1 MKKTNNSINVTV
13 DNATTNTK
21 KGDKTMKKSSKKSNK
36 VRASKKL
43 YFGKVNIDDVN
54 VLLEVE
60 PMLKDARQNL
70 KDAQS
75 ALDKAQTE
83 KDSFYKDVV
92 LVANREFSVIKS
104 SLDSDTR
111 KIYKDII
118 AQASEKNEVLRGKVA
133 IETLNVQDKQGKV
146 DDLKKVISDITKKY
160 GNKQDTIISSFNAMQ
175 WDVFD
180 NAVVEIFESVGVRG
194 LRDSLGELN
203 ANTLPVVQS
212 FTHLMNL
219 RANNQ
224 AQCKRGAG
232 LVKEVFRTL
241 AMVLVAEG
249 YAEYL
254 EDGARIKLADSDA
267 DYSFDFAN
275 YGIELA

>member
-1 MKKTNNSINVTV
+1 MKKTNENINATV
-13 DNATTNTK
+13 NNATTNTTNK
-21 KGDKTMKKSSKKSNK
+21 EDKTMKKSSKKSNK

-43 YFGKVNIDDVN
+43 YFGKVNLADVN

-60 PMLKDARQNL
+60 PMLKDARKNL

-92 LVANREFSVIKS
+92 LVANREFSVIK
-104 SLDSDTR
+104 DGIDRDTR
-111 KIYKDII
+111 KLYEGII

-146 DDLKKVISDITKKY
+146 DDLKKVVGDIVKKY
-160 GNKQDTIISSFNAMQ
+160 GNKQDTIITSFNSMQ

-180 NAVVEIFESVGVRG
+180 NAVVDIFESVGVRG
-194 LRDSLGELN
+194 LRVSNGELN

-241 AMVLVAEG
+241 SMVLVAEG

-254 EDGARIKLADSDA
+254 EDGARIKIKDE
-267 DYSFDFAN
+267 DYSFDFNN
-275 YGIELA
+275 YGIQF

>member
-1 MKKTNNSINVTV
+1 MKKTNNSINATAN
-13 DNATTNTK
+13 NATTNTTK

-43 YFGKVNIDDVN
+43 YFGKVNLADVN

-70 KDAQS
+70 KNAQS
-75 ALDKAQTE
+75 ALDKAQAE

-92 LVANREFSVIKS
+92 LVANREFSVIK
-104 SLDSDTR
+104 DGIDKDTR
-111 KIYKDII
+111 KLYEGII

-146 DDLKKVISDITKKY
+146 DDLKKVVGDIVKKY
-160 GNKQDTIISSFNAMQ
+160 GNKQDTIITSFNSMQ

-194 LRDSLGELN
+194 LRVSNGELN

-241 AMVLVAEG
+241 SMVLVAEG

-254 EDGARIKLADSDA
+254 EDGARIKIKDE
-267 DYSFDFAN
+267 DYSFDFNN
-275 YGIELA
+275 YGIQF